1 MPLVEIALED
11 ARSLLWET
19 DKSFHIIVCL
29 SPSNCCQLSL
39 YYCHGNN
46 CLGHSGRTVHCPVL
60 ELHPFSESTATIC
73 GDFYCCSS
81 PVWTKPSSYYQVCVA
96 GSDCWEVVI
105 KCHWWKLLNPLLLE
119 DARSL
124 LWETDK
130 SFHSIVCLSP
140 SNCCQLSLYYCHGNN
155 YLGHSGRTVHCPVLE
170 LHPFSESTATI
181 CEERHY
187 IGGGFTTGANGT
199 ESVVMCEVKDLLQ
212 SQPQS
217 LATRLL
223 GRRSVWNDI
232 SPLPVILSF
241 LVTFQGQLLAV

>member
-1 MPLVEIALED
+1 M
-11 ARSLLWET
+11 
-19 DKSFHIIVCL
+19 
-29 SPSNCCQLSL
+29 
-39 YYCHGNN
+39 
-46 CLGHSGRTVHCPVL
+46 
-60 ELHPFSESTATIC
+60 
-73 GDFYCCSS
+73 
-81 PVWTKPSSYYQVCVA
+81 
-96 GSDCWEVVI
+96 I

-155 YLGHSGRTVHCPVLE
+155 CLGHSGRTVHCPVLE

-181 CEERHY
+181 CGERLY
-187 IGGGFTTGANGT
+187 IGGGFTSGAIGT

-223 GRRSVWNDI
+223 GRRSVWTEI

-241 LVTFQGQLLAV
+241 LVTFQGQLLAVGGTSAESNAKVRQYDDSTDSWKVIGHMKVKLRNCLAAVLPNNALIVCGENRPNGHTATVEVASLYQTAHSKILLPHATTK